1 MLSRI
6 QSKKASSYAF
16 FEVVKQNNRSG
27 LIDLVLS
34 THCDPRYIRNEQEQT
49 LLHVAC
55 ELRCSGAIDMVRVL
69 VEIYQCNPLIT
80 DRNSLTAYHY
90 ACLSG
95 NLEVLSYLFR
105 LSDHQFITNFQ
116 SLQIIDGHQSGIR
129 SLISAVAQSGNTKI
143 LRFLFHY
150 LEHGHR
156 HDMLTLKCGLYNDQ
170 FVVVCK
176 AVNCE
181 REHSHNWLYYTSLFE
196 MYCLD
201 ALKFF
206 LDEYTFI
213 SDSHSDLLLKPG
225 ITDKEGYTSL
235 LEIAYRLG
243 NSEVAQYLTTSKG
256 IGPVQIISNNNYYDR
271 NDIHFTAGNN
281 AVRFPLVTHVSP
293 LHMAIRSGDIQTVK
307 ELFSQGHHLYS
318 DTDTLLHSACVSG
331 KKEIIEVLINKLDID
346 QCMNALSNGDTPLH
360 VACEW
365 GHLDI
370 CLQLLEQKE
379 CNINATNAR
388 GHTPL
393 SLAVR
398 HNRLKIFQTLLAKGA
413 NILVATNDTQET
425 PLHFACCNVS
435 SQFISSI
442 FSKRNQ
448 ACTPEFIN
456 AVDKYGDTA
465 LFNACRS
472 KNIEII
478 RSLILHPGCNR
489 SVINEITKEM
499 PVHVACRM
507 NSLDIL
513 KVLTNEG
520 TDSPVQCDQINH
532 LDQSLL
538 HLACENDAEDIIDYL
553 IDNKICEQ
561 NNFNYYGQSPLHIAC
576 KRGNTRIVKKLITS
590 ERFQITDK
598 DKKENTIL
606 HYICSRDVV
615 DPELIKLCLKSAN
628 SLITEQNLSKYNPLH
643 YLCAGDRT
651 QVLHCLLKHSL
662 DHKLFNVALVAP
674 GGDENDTPLHLA
686 IKKRSSMIIKF
697 IFNCS
702 ELSKSLPDAVCMQNF
717 EKKNILHCVVDHR
730 QTALYDANGREVSTF
745 IAAIFD
751 ILLQAINSTIQ
762 EEDIVRLL
770 YQKNYR
776 QYTPLQYLIC
786 EDRYESTI
794 ISTILS
800 RLLFSKLNPES
811 KQRIFSVTTS
821 DGNTLIH
828 LAVKGEIFDAVK
840 CLVDQQIC
848 PIAIYN
854 ERDESP
860 LHMACLI
867 RSRESDIGIW
877 LCEHGYDP
885 YQLDKSGSSPLF
897 NAIKLHQSLP
907 QKLFKTIYWKP
918 KNPIVEVEVK
928 SDSVSVY
935 TEYYRQVMIDFKSLT
950 HFQLPLP
957 HCMLLHHRGDVRSEV
972 IDIMIDCPNLQDS
985 LGNTI
990 LHLCSVLIR
999 NETNFLQILFA
1010 HEDCDVN
1017 LRNEDGNTPLHIA
1030 CVAQNH
1036 SMVAMLLDSDK
1047 CNESLTSQNKYGQT
1061 PLFYAKDRDIINC
1074 LIINGANPNDV
1085 ADSARVQQIN
1095 EAFEKVRQEHPLDL
1109 TVTALVLGNSLAG
1122 KTTLIE
1128 TLRRAYNWKPV
1139 DIKPSIGQSDSA
1151 HRENRTMGVDILEY
1165 KVLRDKPNDPRILF
1179 YDFAGHIQS
1188 FQKTHSILLQNL
1200 LSRSHLSPILFIIV
1214 VDVSD
1219 KIHRLS
1225 QVRYW
1230 TDFIIG
1236 CQPLIT
1242 TGVIEVILIGSH
1254 IDEVRDKHADKQKS
1268 IKESL
1273 SRAIQPF
1280 ECDTFKLIENPFL
1293 LDCRDSSA
1301 SELLLVK
1308 GILLRSV
1315 KLLEEHTE
1323 LDNRCHL
1330 VFSYLYEHF
1339 PDKPVTFQQLRQS
1352 FRKRKPTEFST
1363 NESIIP
1369 LMANKLI
1376 SLLENMQSRQHIF
1389 LIGHTES
1396 TANEKSNFWVLTA
1409 KAQKSIFNHVH
1420 GLLFANEEDFENYI
1434 DIESNV
1440 GVVSSTELKKAFPDL
1455 DYEMLQEL
1463 LEYSELC
1470 KKINDKRVLQLIE
1483 HGIEESMDT
1492 SDHHQTVLAS
1502 DSGCDDIDYFFFPG
1516 LVKETKKYILVQDK
1530 NYSYSSGWSLECIKG
1545 DFFKAIFLEVLLLR
1559 LTFQFATR
1567 SEVDKK
1573 LHRYCS
1579 IWNSGVAWSKAGVEM
1594 YVEMRN
1600 QNQNVI
1606 VIVQCLEGAELTA
1619 VELRSA
1625 VIQEVYNVKA
1635 KYAARTKTDE
1645 FVICNPK
1652 FNGDG
1657 LLVEP
1662 IHKVPMK
1669 NLALA
1674 IKNGSP
1680 YYVGDTLHHQHH
1692 INKDVLCF
1700 EPYTGVSHDLMTTL
1714 FDSSKANENVS
1725 EEIFRNIATLLKNAG
1740 ARPEHIEHVMQ
1751 LLRANESID
1760 YHNLRDLFNKYSI
1773 FCGRNYKV
1781 S

>member
-1 MLSRI
+1 MLSKI
-6 QSKKASSYAF
+6 QSKKASSHAF

-34 THCDPRYIRNEQEQT
+34 THCDPRHIRNEQQQT

-55 ELRCSGAIDMVRVL
+55 EFSCSGAIDMVRVL

-80 DRNSLTAYHY
+80 DINSLTTYHY

-95 NLEVLSYLFR
+95 NLEVFSYLFR

-116 SLQIIDGHQSGIR
+116 NNYIQTVDRHNSHIR
-129 SLISAVAQSGNTKI
+129 SLINAATQLGDTQI
-143 LRFLFHY
+143 IRFLFHH
-150 LEHGHR
+150 LEHGRNKHP
-156 HDMLTLKCGLYNDQ
+156 LKHGLYKDK
-170 FVVVCK
+170 FVIVCK
-176 AVNCE
+176 AIDCE
-181 REHSHNWLYYTSLFE
+181 KLPRKHDNSMLHTLFE
-196 MYCLD
+196 ACCLD
-201 ALKFF
+201 TLKFF
-206 LDEYTFI
+206 LDEYTFENGSC
-213 SDSHSDLLLKPG
+213 SDPLLKSG
-225 ITDKEGYTSL
+225 IREKQVYNSL
-235 LEIAYRLG
+235 FEVACRLG
-243 NSEVAQYLTTSKG
+243 DFNIVHYLTTTKG
-256 IGPVQIISNNNYYDR
+256 IGPVQIISHNH
-271 NDIHFTAGNN
+271 HFDEVEHSVNTWTI
-281 AVRFPLVTHVSP
+281 RLPLANQVHISP
-293 LHMAIRSGDIQTVK
+293 LHMAVRSGDTRTMR
-307 ELFSQGHHLYS
+307 ELISQGHHLYYS
-318 DTDTLLHSACVSG
+318 DTDTLLHSACISG
-331 KKEIIEVLINKLDID
+331 KKEVIEILIDNLNID
-346 QCMNALSNGDTPLH
+346 QCINALSNGDTPLH

-370 CLQLLEQKE
+370 CLQLLEQKG
-379 CNINATNAR
+379 CNINATNGR

-425 PLHFACCNVS
+425 PLHFACCDVS
-435 SQFISSI
+435 SQFILSI
-442 FSKRNQ
+442 LGSQ

-456 AVDKYGDTA
+456 AIDKYGDTG

-478 RSLILHPGCNR
+478 RNLILHPGCNR
-489 SVINEITKEM
+489 FFINEITKEM
-499 PVHVACRM
+499 PVHIACRM

-520 TDSPVQCDQINH
+520 VDYPVQCDQLNH

-553 IDNKICEQ
+553 IDSKICEP
-561 NNFNYYGQSPLHIAC
+561 NNFDCYGQSPLHIAC

-590 ERFQITDK
+590 EGFQITDK
-598 DKKENTIL
+598 DKKKNTVL

-651 QVLHCLLKHSL
+651 QVLDCLLKHSL
-662 DHKLFNVALVAP
+662 DHKSFNVALTAP
-674 GGDENDTPLHLA
+674 GGDENDTPLHIA
-686 IKKRSSMIIKF
+686 IKERSLMITKF
-697 IFNCS
+697 IFNCF
-702 ELSKSLPDAVCMQNF
+702 ELSKGLSDVVCMQNL
-717 EKKNILHCVVDHR
+717 EGKNILHCAVEFVLKPHDR
-730 QTALYDANGREVSTF
+730 KVCNY
-745 IAAIFD
+745 AIDF
-751 ILLQAINSTIQ
+751 LLQAMNSTVTVR
-762 EEDIVRLL
+762 EEDIVRSLC
-770 YQKNYR
+770 QKDSQ
-776 QYTPLQYLIC
+776 QYTPIQYLINNAIYGH
-786 EDRYESTI
+786 ETI
-794 ISTILS
+794 ELTVISH
-800 RLLFSKLNPES
+800 LLFSKLNPES

-821 DGNTLIH
+821 DGSTLIH
-828 LAVKGEIFDAVK
+828 LAAKREIFEVVK
-840 CLVDQQIC
+840 CLVDQKIC
-848 PIAIYN
+848 PIAICN

-860 LHMACLI
+860 LHTVCLI
-867 RSRESDIGIW
+867 REKLDISIW

-897 NAIKLHQSLP
+897 NAITFDQSLP
-907 QKLFKTIYWKP
+907 QKLFKTIHWKP
-918 KNPIVEVEVK
+918 KNPIVEVVK
-928 SDSVSVY
+928 SDNVPVSVY
-935 TEYYRQVMIDFKSLT
+935 TQYYRQVMIDFKSLT

-957 HCMLLHHRGDVRSEV
+957 HCMLLHHGGDIRSEV

-990 LHLCSVLIR
+990 LHLCSVLIHS
-999 NETNFLQILFA
+999 ETYFLQMLFS
-1010 HEDCDVN
+1010 HEHCDVN

-1030 CVAQNH
+1030 CFAQNH
-1036 SMVAMLLDSDK
+1036 YMVAMLLDSDK
-1047 CNESLTSQNKYGQT
+1047 CNESLILQNKYGHT
-1061 PLFYAKDRDIINC
+1061 PLYYAKDRDIINC
-1074 LIINGANPNDV
+1074 LIINGANPDDV

-1095 EAFEKVRQEHPLDL
+1095 EAFEKIRQEHPLDL

-1128 TLRRAYNWKPV
+1128 TLRKAYNWKPV
-1139 DIKPSIGQSDSA
+1139 DIKPSVGQSDSV

-1165 KVLRDKPNDPRILF
+1165 KVLRDEPNDPRILF

-1188 FQKTHSILLQNL
+1188 FQRTHSILLQNL

-1280 ECDTFKLIENPFL
+1280 ESDTFKLIENPFL

-1301 SELLLVK
+1301 NELLLVR

-1315 KLLEEHTE
+1315 KLLKEHAE

-1376 SLLENMQSRQHIF
+1376 SLLENLQSRQHIF
-1389 LIGHTES
+1389 LIGHTEN
-1396 TANEKSNFWVLTA
+1396 TAIEKSNFWILTS

-1420 GLLFANEEDFENYI
+1420 GLLFANEDDVENHVS
-1434 DIESNV
+1434 IESNV
-1440 GVVSSTELKKAFPDL
+1440 GVLSSTELKKAFPDL

-1470 KKINDKRVLQLIE
+1470 KKIKDKRVLQLIE

-1492 SDHHQTVLAS
+1492 SEHQQTVLAS
-1502 DSGCDDIDYFFFPG
+1502 DSECDDVEYFFFPG
-1516 LVKETKKYILVQDK
+1516 LVKETKQYVLIQDK
-1530 NYSYSSGWSLECIKG
+1530 NYSYSSGWCLECIKG
-1545 DFFKAIFLEVLLLR
+1545 NFFKAIFLEVLLLR

-1573 LHRYCS
+1573 LHRHCN
-1579 IWNSGVAWSKAGVEM
+1579 IWNCGVAWSKAGVEM
-1594 YVEMRN
+1594 YVEMRK
-1600 QNQNVI
+1600 QNQNMI

-1680 YYVGDTLHHQHH
+1680 YVGDTLHHQHH

-1700 EPYTGVSHDLMTTL
+1700 EPYTGVSHDLMMTL

-1725 EEIFRNIATLLKNAG
+1725 EEIFRNITTLLKNAG
-1740 ARPEHIEHVMQ
+1740 ACPEHIEHIMQ

-1760 YHNLRDLFNKYSI
+1760 YHNLRDLFNKSSI
-1773 FCGRNYKV
+1773 LCGRNYKV

>member
-1 MLSRI
+1 M
-6 QSKKASSYAF
+6 
-16 FEVVKQNNRSG
+16 
-27 LIDLVLS
+27 
-34 THCDPRYIRNEQEQT
+34 
-49 LLHVAC
+49 
-55 ELRCSGAIDMVRVL
+55 
-69 VEIYQCNPLIT
+69 
-80 DRNSLTAYHY
+80 
-90 ACLSG
+90 
-95 NLEVLSYLFR
+95 
-105 LSDHQFITNFQ
+105 
-116 SLQIIDGHQSGIR
+116 
-129 SLISAVAQSGNTKI
+129 
-143 LRFLFHY
+143 
-150 LEHGHR
+150 
-156 HDMLTLKCGLYNDQ
+156 
-170 FVVVCK
+170 
-176 AVNCE
+176 
-181 REHSHNWLYYTSLFE
+181 
-196 MYCLD
+196 
-201 ALKFF
+201 
-206 LDEYTFI
+206 
-213 SDSHSDLLLKPG
+213 
-225 ITDKEGYTSL
+225 
-235 LEIAYRLG
+235 
-243 NSEVAQYLTTSKG
+243 
-256 IGPVQIISNNNYYDR
+256 
-271 NDIHFTAGNN
+271 
-281 AVRFPLVTHVSP
+281 
-293 LHMAIRSGDIQTVK
+293 
-307 ELFSQGHHLYS
+307 
-318 DTDTLLHSACVSG
+318 
-331 KKEIIEVLINKLDID
+331 
-346 QCMNALSNGDTPLH
+346 
-360 VACEW
+360 
-365 GHLDI
+365 
-370 CLQLLEQKE
+370 
-379 CNINATNAR
+379 
-388 GHTPL
+388 
-393 SLAVR
+393 
-398 HNRLKIFQTLLAKGA
+398 LAKEA

-425 PLHFACCNVS
+425 PLHFACCDVS
-435 SQFISSI
+435 SQFILSI
-442 FSKRNQ
+442 LGNQ

-456 AVDKYGDTA
+456 AIDKYGDTA

-520 TDSPVQCDQINH
+520 TGSPVQCDQLNH

-553 IDNKICEQ
+553 IDSKICEQ
-561 NNFNYYGQSPLHIAC
+561 NNLDCYGRSPLHIAC

-590 ERFQITDK
+590 ESFQITDK

-628 SLITEQNLSKYNPLH
+628 SLIMITEQNLSKYNPLH

-651 QVLHCLLKHSL
+651 QVLHCLLEHSL
-662 DHKLFNVALVAP
+662 DHESFNVALIAP
-674 GGDENDTPLHLA
+674 GGDANDTPLHL
-686 IKKRSSMIIKF
+686 IVKERSSVIMKF
-697 IFNCS
+697 IFNRF
-702 ELSKSLPDAVCMQNF
+702 ELSKGLSDAVCIQNL
-717 EKKNILHCVVDHR
+717 EKKNILHCVVDHGN
-730 QTALYDANGREVSTF
+730 APLYDANGKEVSTF
-745 IAAIFD
+745 ADAMID
-751 ILLQAINSTIQ
+751 ILLRAMNSTVR
-762 EEDIVRLL
+762 EEDIVRSLC
-770 YQKNYR
+770 QKNSQ
-776 QYTPLQYLIC
+776 QYTPIQYLIN
-786 EDRYESTI
+786 EAIYEYETI
-794 ISTILS
+794 ELTILCH
-800 RLLFSKLNPES
+800 LLFSKLNPES
-811 KQRIFSVTTS
+811 KRRIFSVTTS

-828 LAVKGEIFDAVK
+828 LAVKKGIFNVVK
-840 CLVDQQIC
+840 CLVDQKIC

-860 LHMACLI
+860 LHMACLV
-867 RSRESDIGIW
+867 RGRSDISVW
-877 LCEHGYDP
+877 LCEHEYDP
-885 YQLDKSGSSPLF
+885 YQLEKSGSSPLF
-897 NAIKLHQSLP
+897 NAIKSHQPLP
-907 QKLFKTIYWKP
+907 QKLFKTIHWKP
-918 KNPIVEVEVK
+918 KMPIFEVK
-928 SDSVSVY
+928 VNSSSVSVY
-935 TEYYRQVMIDFKSLT
+935 TEHYRQVMIDFKSFA
-950 HFQLPLP
+950 HFQIPLP
-957 HCMLLHHRGDVRSEV
+957 HCMLLHRRGDIRLED
-972 IDIMIDCPNLQDS
+972 IDIVVDYPNLQDT

-990 LHLCSVLIR
+990 LHLCSVLIHKE
-999 NETNFLQILFA
+999 NDFLEILLA
-1010 HEDCDVN
+1010 HKDCDVN
-1017 LRNEDGNTPLHIA
+1017 VRNKEGNTPLHIA
-1030 CVAQNH
+1030 CIAQNH
-1036 SMVAMLLDSDK
+1036 SMVALLLDSDK
-1047 CNESLTSQNKYGQT
+1047 CNESLTLQNKYGHT
-1061 PLFYAKDRDIINC
+1061 PLFYTKDRDIINC
-1074 LIINGANPNDV
+1074 LIINGANPDDV

-1139 DIKPSIGQSDSA
+1139 NKPSVGQDSV
-1151 HRENRTMGVDILEY
+1151 HREKRTTGVDILEY
-1165 KVLRDKPNDPRILF
+1165 KVLDVPNDPRILF

-1188 FQKTHSILLQNL
+1188 FQTTQSILLQNL

-1225 QVRYW
+1225 QLRYW
-1230 TDFIIG
+1230 VDFIIG
-1236 CQPLIT
+1236 CQPLIA

-1254 IDEVRDKHADKQKS
+1254 IDEVRDIHAGKQKS

-1280 ECDTFKLIENPFL
+1280 ENDTFKLIENPFL

-1301 SELLLVK
+1301 NELLRVR

-1315 KLLEEHTE
+1315 KLLKEHAD

-1369 LMANKLI
+1369 LMAKKLI
-1376 SLLENMQSRQHIF
+1376 TLLENLQSRQHIF
-1389 LIGHTES
+1389 LIGHTENI
-1396 TANEKSNFWVLTA
+1396 AVEKSNFWILTA

-1420 GLLFANEEDFENYI
+1420 GLLFANEGDFENHI

-1440 GVVSSTELKKAFPDL
+1440 GVLSSTELKKAFPDL

-1470 KKINDKRVLQLIE
+1470 KKINDKRVLQLIVNE
-1483 HGIEESMDT
+1483 RGTEESMDI
-1492 SDHHQTVLAS
+1492 SDPQNSNQQTVLAS
-1502 DSGCDDIDYFFFPG
+1502 DSECDKVEYFFFPG
-1516 LVKETKKYILVQDK
+1516 LVKETKKYVLVQDK
-1530 NYSYSSGWSLECIKG
+1530 NYSYSSGWSFECIKG

-1559 LTFQFATR
+1559 LTFQFATS
-1567 SEVDKK
+1567 SEFGKI
-1573 LHRYCS
+1573 LHRHCI

-1594 YVEMRN
+1594 CVEMRN

-1606 VIVQCLEGAELTA
+1606 IIIQCLEGAELTA

-1652 FNGDG
+1652 FNGNG
-1657 LLVEP
+1657 LLIEP

-1680 YYVGDTLHHQHH
+1680 YVGDTLHHQHH

-1714 FDSSKANENVS
+1714 FTSSKASEKVS
-1725 EEIFRNIATLLKNAG
+1725 EETFRNIATLLKNAG
-1740 ARPEHIEHVMQ
+1740 THPEHIEHNMQ

-1760 YHNLRDLFNKYSI
+1760 YHNLRDLFDKYSI
-1773 FCGRNYKV
+1773 FRGRNYKV